1 MWVPP
6 HRRAAAEP
14 NSTIPARSARAA
26 GRNPARGGGEAL
38 SLFIGAA
45 TSVGGLH
52 NSSEP
57 QYKAVEQA
65 QFSLTTAE
73 NACKFGPIHPK
84 RDAYNWARCDAV
96 FAAAAA
102 ANQSVRGHNL
112 CWHTENPA
120 WLTDGGFN
128 SSEPRSI
135 LQVCTL

>member
-1 MWVPP
+1 MCGYRRTGAPPPSPTPPSPPVPP
-6 HRRAAAEP
+6 APPGVTLREAAAKH
-14 NSTIPARSARAA
+14 
-26 GRNPARGGGEAL
+26 

-84 RDAYNWARCDAV
+84 RDAYNWAGCDAV

-112 CWHTENPA
+112 CWHTENPP

-128 SSEPRSI
+128 SSELRSI